1 MYLAPTELQNVFFF
15 NNNGKLVYHGAIDN
29 NANSADEVT
38 RKHLAIAIDE
48 MVAGKEISVV
58 ETRSVG
64 CGIKR
69 KS

>member
-1 MYLAPTELQNVFFF
+1 
-15 NNNGKLVYHGAIDN
+15 VYHGAIDN
-29 NANSADEVT
+29 NANSAEEVS

-48 MVAGKEISVV
+48 MIAGKDISVT